1 MNLFR
6 REKEWKIK
14 APSQINLID
23 KCSLKINLPHNTIE
37 IMKMRPGRYK
47 KMWVKIIQNE
57 TGDRGRKI
65 WK

>member
-1 MNLFR
+1 MNLFQ

-47 KMWVKIIQNE
+47 KM
-57 TGDRGRKI
+57 
-65 WK
+65 

>member
-23 KCSLKINLPHNTIE
+23 KFSLKINLPHNTIE

-47 KMWVKIIQNE
+47 KM
-57 TGDRGRKI
+57 
-65 WK
+65 

>member
-37 IMKMRPGRYK
+37 IMKMRPGGYK
-47 KMWVKIIQNE
+47 KMWVKIIQNK